1 MDSVQTSRSAPGQ
14 PAGSTRQML
23 DELDALME
31 RMLNLPVADTESAE
45 AETPVAAKPHVA
57 PRPTSYPTVSAKLT
71 VIESPAGNFGPHSPE
86 PESRQERIT
95 FPFPGMLELPAVDQE
110 RPTERAAPSW
120 FDLPDEENE
129 PAPAQ
134 DSPATDESSSM
145 AEMPAASDAGV
156 LDEEAKVAEGPP
168 VEAESPAEESWL
180 EKPSGLDWE
189 PSSASYAQPEVQ
201 LAAPLTPI
209 IAPPPSLGIETPRAP
224 KPKLS
229 RVVQSKLG
237 YRPLLRINRG
247 FDGAMGWLGPIGR
260 SLRGKQG
267 RNLLGITGLGLTLGA
282 LLWLL
287 KDWMGW
293 NW

>member
-1 MDSVQTSRSAPGQ
+1 MDSVHTPRSAPGQ

-31 RMLNLPVADTESAE
+31 RMLSLPVADTESAE
-45 AETPVAAKPHVA
+45 TEVPAPTNPPVAA
-57 PRPTSYPTVSAKLT
+57 RPASYPTVSAKLT
-71 VIESPAGNFGPHSPE
+71 VIESPVGNFGPHSPE
-86 PESRQERIT
+86 PESRQERLT
-95 FPFPGMLELPAVDQE
+95 FPFPGMLELPPIESAPAD
-110 RPTERAAPSW
+110 ERAAPSW
-120 FDLPDEENE
+120 FDLPEEENE
-129 PAPAQ
+129 TPSSQ
-134 DSPATDESSSM
+134 DSPATDESSSVPETSER
-145 AEMPAASDAGV
+145 ADALAAQPLVSEMPPI
-156 LDEEAKVAEGPP
+156 EPEI
-168 VEAESPAEESWL
+168 PAEETWL

-189 PSSASYAQPEVQ
+189 PTSSASYAEPDSVI
-201 LAAPLTPI
+201 AAPLMPI
-209 IAPPPSLGIETPRAP
+209 IAPPPSLCIETPKAP

-247 FDGAMGWLGPIGR
+247 FDNVMGWLGPLGR
-260 SLRGKQG
+260 SMRGKQG
-267 RNLLGITGLGLTLGA
+267 RNLLGITGLGLMLGA